1 MTGLIQ
7 VVLAILKF
15 TGITGGILVWAILIG
30 FSIKDRLE
38 L

>member
-1 MTGLIQ
+1 MGSLIN

-15 TGITGGILVWAILIG
+15 FGITGGILVWTIIIG
-30 FSIKDRLE
+30 YSIKDMLE

>member
-1 MTGLIQ
+1 MINLIN